1 MDLYDEKRSIMKK
14 YKILLISLCLILLT
28 GCDVLKNDV
37 MEDIEVYT
45 TTYPTTYL
53 INYLYGTHS
62 TLHSIYPTGVNFK
75 EYDLSEKKLN
85 EYAKSDLFIFNS
97 QDIDREYAVK
107 MINANKHLK
116 LIDAAYGMDYDYA
129 PEELWLNPY
138 NYLMMGKNTKDSLSD
153 YITNPYL
160 VEEINENY
168 EKLKYDLSKLD
179 AKYKETLSNA
189 KNTTIVADKALFK
202 YLEKY
207 NIEVISLEEDI
218 ITLKIKENDTL
229 SDISNKY
236 NVKISD
242 ILTYNNK
249 TNENLTIGETIK
261 VPIKTIDTSD
271 VNMVKKLIA
280 EDKVKY
286 IFSDNEETNETVKK
300 LIADNKLEL
309 VTINTMYSIDGGAA
323 NNNEDYLTIMNE
335 NLELLNKE
343 LNR

>member
-1 MDLYDEKRSIMKK
+1 ML
-14 YKILLISLCLILLT
+14 LLT
-28 GCDVLKNDV
+28 GCDALKSDV

-75 EYDLSEKKLN
+75 EYELSEKKLS
-85 EYAKSDLFIFNS
+85 EYAKSDLFVFNS

-107 MINANKHLK
+107 MINENKHLK
-116 LIDAAYGMDYDYA
+116 LIDTAYSMDYDYA

-160 VEEINENY
+160 VEEIGNNY
-168 EKLKYDLSKLD
+168 ENLKYDLSKLD
-179 AKYKETLSNA
+179 AKYKETLGNA
-189 KNTTIVADKALFK
+189 KNTTIVSDKDLFK

-218 ITLKIKENDTL
+218 VSIVVGEEDKL
-229 SDISNKY
+229 SDISSKY
-236 NVKISD
+236 NVKASD

-249 TNENLTIGETIK
+249 TDENLQVGEVLKIP
-261 VPIKTIDTSD
+261 VKTIDTSD
-271 VNMVKKLIA
+271 VNKVKKLIA
-280 EDKVKY
+280 DGKIKY
-286 IFSDNEETNETVKK
+286 IYSDSEETNETVKK
-300 LIADNKLEL
+300 LVEDNKLEL
-309 VTINTMYSIDGGAA
+309 VTINTMYSIDGGIS
-323 NNNEDYLTIMNE
+323 NNNEDYLTVMNE